1 MNNNKIVCFTG
12 HRRIPHEDRAR
23 LIRALNAEVA
33 RQIEAGA
40 TVFRAGGALG
50 FDTLA
55 AITVLR
61 HKKENPHIKLELIL
75 PCPSQA
81 DGWQQEDKILYQQI
95 LSLADSH
102 LYVSRDYYNG
112 VLHLRNRR
120 LVEGADVCVAYLTRS
135 TGSGSAYT
143 SMLAIQSG
151 LEFVNL
157 GD

>member
-1 MNNNKIVCFTG
+1 MNHNKIVCFTG
-12 HRRIPHEDRAR
+12 HRKIPYSNRAR

-55 AITVLR
+55 AFTVLKHR
-61 HKKENPHIKLELIL
+61 EINPQIRLELIL

-81 DGWQQEDKILYQQI
+81 DGWSHEDRILYQKV
-95 LSLADSH
+95 LSLADSY
-102 LYVSRDYYNG
+102 LYVSQTYYDG

-135 TGSGSAYT
+135 SGSGSAYT

-151 LEFVNL
+151 LEYVNL